1 MDRPLRQY
9 NENFNDIVILFVIII
24 LSLLTDYVPSAT
36 LRYSIGYIIIYF
48 LYAQLTVN
56 TIFLVVDI
64 LR

>member
-9 NENFNDIVILFVIII
+9 NENFNDIMILGVIIT

-36 LRYSIGYIIIYF
+36 LRYSIGYVIIYC

-56 TIFLVVDI
+56 GVFLMIDI
-64 LR
+64 LQ